1 MEEEQIQILK
11 FSFNNLYLPA
21 TYFQNC
27 INKTVYT
34 TFEYFGLFGKKVW
47 VLKRSTI
54 CFVYT
59 IFKVNGRY
67 KLFER
72 TFLASEKM
80 YCERMFLTT

>member
-54 CFVYT
+54 WFCLYNFQSKWTLQIV
-59 IFKVNGRY
+59 
-67 KLFER
+67 
-72 TFLASEKM
+72 
-80 YCERMFLTT
+80 

>member
-34 TFEYFGLFGKKVW
+34 TFEYFGLFGKKSGYSKEVQF
-47 VLKRSTI
+47 VLFIQFSK
-54 CFVYT
+54 
-59 IFKVNGRY
+59 
-67 KLFER
+67 
-72 TFLASEKM
+72 
-80 YCERMFLTT
+80 

>member
-1 MEEEQIQILK
+1 MQRIAK
-11 FSFNNLYLPA
+11 Y
-21 TYFQNC
+21 
-27 INKTVYT
+27 

-80 YCERMFLTT
+80 YICIVK